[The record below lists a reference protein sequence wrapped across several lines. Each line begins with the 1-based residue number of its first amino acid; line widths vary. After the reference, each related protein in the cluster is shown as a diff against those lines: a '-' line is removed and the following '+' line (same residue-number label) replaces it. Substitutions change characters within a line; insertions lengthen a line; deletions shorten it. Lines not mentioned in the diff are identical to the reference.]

1 MIEKEDCNCEH
12 KSTYREI
19 IKKGMN
25 YSDEDLEEACVT
37 ITTTDYVYP
46 FAFIDFETD
55 EYLGVNYTTEDFTE
69 KFIVLNKKYIISVA
83 IVYQNDIVLEDIS
96 DIDDDASYV

>member
-1 MIEKEDCNCEH
+1 MGYRNMIKQ
-12 KSTYREI
+12 
-19 IKKGMN
+19 GMG
-25 YSDEDLEEACVT
+25 YSDDQLDEACVT

-69 KFIVLNKKYIISVA
+69 KFIVLNKEYIVSVA
-83 IVYQNDIVLEDIS
+83 IVYQNDIEIEIGETYDS
-96 DIDDDASYV
+96 TYV